1 MDEFEK
7 VEKLRQRADVS
18 YEDAKNALNAAN
30 GDLLDAMIY
39 LEKQGKTQRPES
51 NSSEKVNETEKCLPA
66 CCEKKAENKDK
77 SKCDGSKFKGFC
89 KDAWQKGND
98 NEFIMRRHDE
108 VIIRIPVWALVVIL
122 LLTFQVTLP
131 LMLIS
136 LFFGCKYG
144 FEGKDDLSKA
154 NDVMDQVSE
163 TAERFKD
170 EMFKDKE

>member
-1 MDEFEK
+1 
-7 VEKLRQRADVS
+7 
-18 YEDAKNALNAAN
+18 
-30 GDLLDAMIY
+30 
-39 LEKQGKTQRPES
+39 
-51 NSSEKVNETEKCLPA
+51 
-66 CCEKKAENKDK
+66 
-77 SKCDGSKFKGFC
+77 
-89 KDAWQKGND
+89 
-98 NEFIMRRHDE
+98 MRRHDE

-170 EMFKDKE
+170 EMFICTSCNKCEV